1 MRTIEV
7 DANQRELSPHGT
19 LLYPLEINHDDLS
32 TFQNGF
38 VRCHWHE
45 ELELSIVRS
54 GRACY
59 TLGGGVHVLQAGE
72 GILINANVPHTS
84 APFGSENAV
93 LLTVIVHPAFLY
105 GLPGSVIESRLMRP
119 FLASRRLSAVPLTAE
134 ETQNVLAVDELAQR
148 RSFAWELKSK
158 SLLCDLF
165 YSLLA
170 RSRDELCE
178 DAPLSEEALA
188 RLDGMLAALHAH
200 FGEALDLAALARQA
214 CLSREDCCRFFKRMT
229 GQTISQYMETFRVA
243 QSVPLLQAGEM
254 SVTAVALQCGFSNAG
269 RFSAAFSRRMHVT
282 PKAFQR
288 QCREHFILP
297 SAAEKAES

>member
-54 GRACY
+54 GRAGY
-59 TLGGGVHVLQAGE
+59 TLGGGVHVLQSGE

-134 ETQNVLAVDELAQR
+134 ETQAVLAVDELAQR
-148 RSFAWELKSK
+148 RPFAWELNRSCAICFIR
-158 SLLCDLF
+158 SLPAAAASFARAL
-165 YSLLA
+165 
-170 RSRDELCE
+170 RSRKKL
-178 DAPLSEEALA
+178 L
-188 RLDGMLAALHAH
+188 RGWT
-200 FGEALDLAALARQA
+200 A
-214 CLSREDCCRFFKRMT
+214 CLPRCTRISAKRSIWRRSPGRRASR
-229 GQTISQYMETFRVA
+229 
-243 QSVPLLQAGEM
+243 
-254 SVTAVALQCGFSNAG
+254 G
-269 RFSAAFSRRMHVT
+269 RAAAAFSS
-282 PKAFQR
+282 
-288 QCREHFILP
+288 E
-297 SAAEKAES
+297 

>member
-84 APFGSENAV
+84 APFGSAAASTQ
-93 LLTVIVHPAFLY
+93 LRA
-105 GLPGSVIESRLMRP
+105 GLPGKY
-119 FLASRRLSAVPLTAE
+119 ASYTA
-134 ETQNVLAVDELAQR
+134 
-148 RSFAWELKSK
+148 LKAAK
-158 SLLCDLF
+158 S
-165 YSLLA
+165 
-170 RSRDELCE
+170 E
-178 DAPLSEEALA
+178 
-188 RLDGMLAALHAH
+188 M
-200 FGEALDLAALARQA
+200 
-214 CLSREDCCRFFKRMT
+214 CLR
-229 GQTISQYMETFRVA
+229 
-243 QSVPLLQAGEM
+243 
-254 SVTAVALQCGFSNAG
+254 
-269 RFSAAFSRRMHVT
+269 
-282 PKAFQR
+282 
-288 QCREHFILP
+288 
-297 SAAEKAES
+297 

>member
-134 ETQNVLAVDELAQR
+134 ETQNVLAVDEFAQR
-148 RSFAWELKSK
+148 RPFAWELKSK

-200 FGEALDLAALARQA
+200 FGEAIDLAALARQA
-214 CLSREDCCRFFKRMT
+214 CLSREDCCRFF
-229 GQTISQYMETFRVA
+229 
-243 QSVPLLQAGEM
+243 QANDR
-254 SVTAVALQCGFSNAG
+254 TDHFAVYGNLPRRPVCPAFAG
-269 RFSAAFSRRMHVT
+269 GRNERHRRSAAMRLQQRRTFLRRLLAAH
-282 PKAFQR
+282 ARHAQG
-288 QCREHFILP
+288 LP
-297 SAAEKAES
+297 APVQGTFYPPLRR